1 MSTPTPRDGATV
13 ISVAVEGVPLTWIGP
28 PLGAPGKGE
37 LAGDG
42 SATSRTLIQNARAL
56 WDDPIEA
63 DHTSWKHALYTTDET
78 PEGVLATLLHLG
90 AGRAIILEAPKSVTD
105 DVFMDEDAANI
116 ETQGATQ
123 GEARE

>member
-56 WDDPIEA
+56 WSDPIEA

-116 ETQGATQ
+116 ETQG
-123 GEARE
+123 EARE